1 MIQYDWLFILGD
13 LVSDGAL
20 HDAWIV
26 LATKLLL
33 KEALSLLNSVSL
45 KDVASLRVALFLR
58 IHIGLARLIVLLL
71 KDIDLCPQDVDL
83 LLAIQILIDVPL
95 TQKLNLVKDL
105 FIVFFNQ
112 VIRVKDLL
120 KLLESVL

>member
-58 IHIGLARLIVLLL
+58 IHIGLARLIALLL

>member
-1 MIQYDWLFILGD
+1 MIQYDWLLILGD

-26 LATKLLL
+26 LATQLLL
-33 KEALSLLNSVSL
+33 KEPLSLLNSVSL

-71 KDIDLCPQDVDL
+71 KDINLCPQDVDL
-83 LLAIQILIDVPL
+83 LLAIQILINVPL
-95 TQKLNLVKDL
+95 TQ
-105 FIVFFNQ
+105 
-112 VIRVKDLL
+112 
-120 KLLESVL
+120 